1 MNRAFMNVLCADPE
15 KSAQFYEDIL
25 GLTRHGDFGWFIIL
39 THPDMP
45 GFEFGLLDK
54 THETVPDTP
63 AHPTGG
69 AMMTFVVNDLDP
81 VHARAAARGA
91 EIVENPRDMP
101 YGQRRLVLLDPD
113 GLLVDISCPIAG

>member
-39 THPDMP
+39 AHPELP
-45 GFEFGLLDK
+45 NFEFGLLDK
-54 THETVPDTP
+54 DHDTVPDN
-63 AHPTGG
+63 PTRAPSA
-69 AMMTFVVNDLDP
+69 AMMTFVVGDLDP
-81 VHARAAARGA
+81 VHARATARGA
-91 EIVENPRDMP
+91 EIVEDPRDMP
-101 YGQRRLVLLDPD
+101 YGQRRLVLRDPN